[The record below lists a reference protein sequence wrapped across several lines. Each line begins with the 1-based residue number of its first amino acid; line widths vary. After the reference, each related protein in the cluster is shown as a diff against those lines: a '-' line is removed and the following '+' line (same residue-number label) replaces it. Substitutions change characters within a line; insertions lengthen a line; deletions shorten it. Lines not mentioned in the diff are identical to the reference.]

1 MKTFFVR
8 HAESTAQDSGDRSR
22 NPPLSRNGVEQAKA
36 LRIEA
41 DTVICSPMQRTQQTV
56 FYSRRRCAGK
66 PLLTD
71 LCREIRQGNPCD
83 YFHHEDIEIHE
94 TRFQTLERIEQLKGV
109 VASIRSDK
117 PDEIICIVS
126 HHCFVGM
133 VTGVWLDNCQMVEI
147 DW

>member
-8 HAESTAQDSGDRSR
+8 HAESTAQAHADRSR
-22 NPPLSRNGVEQAKA
+22 NPPLSENGFAQAKA
-36 LRIEA
+36 LKIEA

-56 FYSRRRCAGK
+56 FNSSRTCTGI
-66 PLLTD
+66 LFTQT
-71 LCREIRQGNPCD
+71 CREIRQGNPCD
-83 YFHHEDIEIHE
+83 YFDHEDIEIHE
-94 TRFQTLERIEQLKGV
+94 TRFQTLERIEQLKGI
-109 VASIRSDK
+109 VASIRSEK
-117 PDEIICIVS
+117 PDAVICIVS

>member
-36 LRIEA
+36 LRIKA
-41 DTVICSPMQRTQQTV
+41 DTVICSPLLRTTDTL
-56 FYSRRRCAGK
+56 RRSTHSAE
-66 PLLTD
+66 TIVISQF
-71 LCREIRQGNPCD
+71 CREIRQGNPCD
-83 YFHHEDIEIHE
+83 YFDHEDIEIHE
-94 TRFQTLERIEQLKGV
+94 TRFQTLERVEQLKGV
-109 VASIRSDK
+109 VASIRSEK
-117 PDEIICIVS
+117 PDEVICIVS

>member
-8 HAESTAQDSGDRSR
+8 HAESTAQASADRSR
-22 NPPLSRNGVEQAKA
+22 NPPLSLNGIEQAKA
-36 LRIEA
+36 LCIEA

-56 FYSRRRCAGK
+56 FNSRRRCTGI
-66 PLLTD
+66 LFTE

-83 YFHHEDIEIHE
+83 YFDYEDIEIHE
-94 TRFQTLERIEQLKGV
+94 TRFQTLERIEQLKGI
-109 VASIRSDK
+109 VASIRSKK
-117 PDEIICIVS
+117 PDEVICIVS